1 MSIFKESFP
10 QFVQTELEKR
20 QDRLSDPSRR
30 YELTTYQSTRNSFV
44 RMTSGVSVLVNGAD
58 DKGALA
64 KRYVLQGG
72 TLFNKN
78 SKQGIGSSFDTNAY
92 SNSGTTGLY
101 DRGIRPMPGITN
113 MTAECKTAYGSL
125 IEAQVNFVCWDIKQL
140 EDLELLFMRPG
151 YTVLLEWGWAYS
163 GQQPEFYDILDKSEI
178 NFNDTNAKL
187 FKQCEKNKGNYEAIL
202 GYVKNYQW
210 SARPDGGYDCTT
222 YIISLGEVLESLKM
236 NYAPLNINLTSTDS
250 VGIIKQVKYSNG
262 QTFNHSSANFDKI
275 KDYYSKGILS
285 GLLYEIQLFMN
296 SQALDKSP
304 DASQL
309 NGAPYPDLELGGKKY
324 SVFKKK
330 WGFKNTNDNK
340 LKSSVGDDFNYYITL
355 GSLCDLVNTYII
367 PKNINN
373 TVDSTIIEITT
384 NDRGIASNNTGS
396 LNCIAH
402 PLQVSTDPTK
412 CLIRG
417 DVWINGG
424 VQVIQ
429 NSINAS
435 NQPLTPN
442 PISTTAKDFIA
453 DIPNTQKLFIRGFY
467 NTPYSYLLD
476 FILRKKPTTIPITKE
491 SLIKEFQQLRI
502 QIENGILSINKSA
515 NNTATVYNFVSD
527 AGGGNTFNTA
537 VTTNNSQLGFNILAY
552 MNYSSA
558 DSLYNDL
565 KQAME
570 IDAKPAAGT
579 KSDSTNKYP
588 TAFRDF
594 IINNK
599 ADVVAAIISDLGFNN
614 TIGNGTQPSGFVTQ
628 YAQYLEKN
636 FIGLKIKDA
645 SDAAKKALDGLNS
658 LKNYFTD
665 STCTKGII
673 PNIYLDID
681 YLHSVLTNPNIE
693 ARDPQGKNTIN
704 ILDFFKVIC
713 QTMQECT
720 GNINNFDIHIDN
732 RDNKGRIIDLNITT
746 PPSSKLFQLE
756 LHNLKSMARSYKIES
771 KIFPEQGSIIAI
783 SAQNAQE
790 SGQLGY
796 NNSTLTSYNRGIV
809 DRLKPKVIVPQT
821 SPPDTLLSTLI
832 SSFSQLNKYFA
843 LLNESVNNEYGP
855 GNFNNALRDMIGFL
869 SSISDASPG
878 AAFTGI
884 IPITLSI
891 DIDGIGGIVIGNLFK
906 INDNI
911 LPSGYKGMSGVGRQL
926 GFLVK
931 GFNHRLENND
941 WITTIEAYPFLI
953 PEAADIKLSNLN
965 YWEQFF
971 KLGTKIAATRKP
983 APRLS
988 ADYEKDFNSIT
999 EVSKQADT
1007 VARQIKNNKAR
1018 YDAVAS
1024 KTGVPWYVVGI
1035 IHYRESSLNFQK
1047 HLHNG
1052 DPLAAPTVNVPA
1064 GRPSANRKNFT
1075 FEESASDAL
1084 TLNGFNKKSFTT
1096 IPTTLKALEEYNGLG
1111 YTKYDNIKSPYVWS
1125 GTNLYS
1131 AGKYTSDGNLS
1142 ATVVDQQMGAAAIIK
1157 ALQKLGVNIA

>member
-1 MSIFKESFP
+1 MSIFKETFP
-10 QFVQTELEKR
+10 QFVQTELENR
-20 QDRLSDPSRR
+20 QERLSDPSRR

-44 RMTSGVSVLVNGAD
+44 RMTSGVSVLVNGID
-58 DKGALA
+58 DKGELA

-72 TLFNKN
+72 TLFDKKY
-78 SKQGIGSSFDTNAY
+78 KQGVGSSFDLNAY

-113 MTAECKTAYGSL
+113 MTTECKTAYGSL
-125 IEAQVNFVCWDIKQL
+125 IEAQVQFVCWDIKQL

-163 GQQPEFYDILDKSEI
+163 GQQPQFYDILNKSEV
-178 NFNDTNAKL
+178 NFNKTNAEL
-187 FKQCEKNKGNYEAIL
+187 FKQCEINNGNYEAIL

-236 NYAPLNINLTSTDS
+236 NYAPLNINLDSNNST
-250 VGIIKQVKYSNG
+250 GIIKQAKYASG
-262 QTFNHSSANFDKI
+262 QTFPHQSQSSDKI

-285 GLLYEIQLFMN
+285 GLLYEIQLFMTY
-296 SQALDKSP
+296 QALDKSP
-304 DASQL
+304 DASEL
-309 NGAPYPDLELGGKKY
+309 KGAPYPDLELGGKKY

-330 WGFKNTNDNK
+330 WGFRNTNDNNNK
-340 LKSSVGDDFNYYITL
+340 VKSAVGDDYNYYITL

-367 PKNINN
+367 PKNVNN
-373 TVDSTIIEITT
+373 TVDPTIVEIIT
-384 NDRGIASNNTGS
+384 NDREIASNNTGS

-402 PLQVSTDPTK
+402 PLQISTDPTK
-412 CLIRG
+412 CLIKG

-429 NSINAS
+429 NSINAT

-442 PISTTAKDFIA
+442 PLTQTAIDFIA
-453 DIPNTQKLFIRGFY
+453 DIPKTQTTVGNLLLNK
-467 NTPYSYLLD
+467 PSSYLID
-476 FILRKKPTTIPITKE
+476 FILRNKPTTVPITKAA
-491 SLIKEFQQLRI
+491 LIKEFQILRI
-502 QIENGILSINKSA
+502 QIENGILSIDKA
-515 NNTATVYNFVSD
+515 ADNTTTVYNFISD
-527 AGGGNTFNTA
+527 AGGGNVFDPSI
-537 VTTNNSQLGFNILAY
+537 TTNNAQLGFNILAY
-552 MNYSSA
+552 MKYSSA
-558 DSLYNDL
+558 DKLYADL
-565 KQAME
+565 KRAME
-570 IDAKPAAGT
+570 IDALPAAGT
-579 KSDSTNKYP
+579 TSGAINKYP
-588 TAFRDF
+588 AAFRDF
-594 IINNK
+594 ILNNK
-599 ADVVAAIISDLGFNN
+599 TDVVAAITSDLGFNN

-636 FIGLKIKDA
+636 FIGRNIKDA
-645 SDAAKKALDGLNS
+645 SDAAKKALSGLDS

-665 STCTKGII
+665 NTCTRGII
-673 PNIYLDID
+673 PNINLDID

-720 GNINNFDIHIDN
+720 GNVNNFDIHIDN
-732 RDNKGRIIDLNITT
+732 RDNKGRIVDLNITST
-746 PPSSKLFQLE
+746 PPSKLFLLE

-783 SAQNAQE
+783 SAQNVQE

-821 SPPDTLLSTLI
+821 SPPNTLLSTLI
-832 SSFSQLNKYFA
+832 SSFAQLNKYFA

-855 GNFNNALRDMIGFL
+855 GNYNNALRDMIGFL
-869 SSISDASPG
+869 SSISEASPN

-891 DIDGIGGIVIGNLFK
+891 DIDGIGGIVIGNLFR

-911 LPSGYKGMSGVGRQL
+911 LPAGYKGTSGVGRQL

-953 PEAADIKLSNLN
+953 PGAADIKSINLN

-971 KLGTKIAATRKP
+971 RIGTAIATANASLPVSTAGFSQTNLKTAVQFFRNKKYTDFQIAALLGGLLQESGLKPTNSNGNAYGIAQWLGDRLKKLKRLKGWDTLNVQLEFIVSEFKDDEKIAGD
-983 APRLS
+983 RLKSSTSLEEAITAAALYERYGVVS
-988 ADYEKDFNSIT
+988 AL
-999 EVSKQADT
+999 
-1007 VARQIKNNKAR
+1007 
-1018 YDAVAS
+1018 
-1024 KTGVPWYVVGI
+1024 
-1035 IHYRESSLNFQK
+1035 LN
-1047 HLHNG
+1047 
-1052 DPLAAPTVNVPA
+1052 A
-1064 GRPSANRKNFT
+1064 GR
-1075 FEESASDAL
+1075 
-1084 TLNGFNKKSFTT
+1084 KKSDIKYEDIIGNETGKR
-1096 IPTTLKALEEYNGLG
+1096 IGYALDLLNRI
-1111 YTKYDNIKSPYVWS
+1111 TS
-1125 GTNLYS
+1125 GEFN
-1131 AGKYTSDGNLS
+1131 
-1142 ATVVDQQMGAAAIIK
+1142 
-1157 ALQKLGVNIA
+1157 

>member
-1 MSIFKESFP
+1 MK
-10 QFVQTELEKR
+10 
-20 QDRLSDPSRR
+20 
-30 YELTTYQSTRNSFV
+30 
-44 RMTSGVSVLVNGAD
+44 
-58 DKGALA
+58 
-64 KRYVLQGG
+64 
-72 TLFNKN
+72 
-78 SKQGIGSSFDTNAY
+78 
-92 SNSGTTGLY
+92 
-101 DRGIRPMPGITN
+101 
-113 MTAECKTAYGSL
+113 
-125 IEAQVNFVCWDIKQL
+125 
-140 EDLELLFMRPG
+140 
-151 YTVLLEWGWAYS
+151 
-163 GQQPEFYDILDKSEI
+163 
-178 NFNDTNAKL
+178 
-187 FKQCEKNKGNYEAIL
+187 
-202 GYVKNYQW
+202 
-210 SARPDGGYDCTT
+210 
-222 YIISLGEVLESLKM
+222 
-236 NYAPLNINLTSTDS
+236 
-250 VGIIKQVKYSNG
+250 
-262 QTFNHSSANFDKI
+262 
-275 KDYYSKGILS
+275 
-285 GLLYEIQLFMN
+285 
-296 SQALDKSP
+296 
-304 DASQL
+304 
-309 NGAPYPDLELGGKKY
+309 
-324 SVFKKK
+324 
-330 WGFKNTNDNK
+330 
-340 LKSSVGDDFNYYITL
+340 
-355 GSLCDLVNTYII
+355 
-367 PKNINN
+367 
-373 TVDSTIIEITT
+373 
-384 NDRGIASNNTGS
+384 
-396 LNCIAH
+396 
-402 PLQVSTDPTK
+402 
-412 CLIRG
+412 
-417 DVWINGG
+417 
-424 VQVIQ
+424 
-429 NSINAS
+429 
-435 NQPLTPN
+435 
-442 PISTTAKDFIA
+442 
-453 DIPNTQKLFIRGFY
+453 
-467 NTPYSYLLD
+467 
-476 FILRKKPTTIPITKE
+476 
-491 SLIKEFQQLRI
+491 
-502 QIENGILSINKSA
+502 
-515 NNTATVYNFVSD
+515 
-527 AGGGNTFNTA
+527 
-537 VTTNNSQLGFNILAY
+537 
-552 MNYSSA
+552 YSSA
-558 DSLYNDL
+558 DKLYADL
-565 KQAME
+565 KQTME
-570 IDAKPAAGT
+570 DDARPAAGT
-579 KSDSTNKYP
+579 KSDATNKYP
-588 TAFRDF
+588 SAFRDF
-594 IINNK
+594 IINNG
-599 ADVVAAIISDLGFNN
+599 ADVKAAITSDLGFNN
-614 TIGNGTQPSGFVTQ
+614 TIGNGTQSSGFVTQ

-665 STCTKGII
+665 TTCTKGII

-756 LHNLKSMARSYKIES
+756 LHNLKSMARNYKIES

-809 DRLKPKVIVPQT
+809 DRLKPKVIVPLT

-855 GNFNNALRDMIGFL
+855 GNYNNALRDMIGFL
-869 SSISDASPG
+869 SSISEASPN

-911 LPSGYKGMSGVGRQL
+911 LPAGYKGMSGVGRQL

-953 PEAADIKLSNLN
+953 PETADIKLSNLN

-971 KLGTKIAATRKP
+971 KLGTTIAASKKASPRP
-983 APRLS
+983 AT
-988 ADYEKDFNSIT
+988 DYEKDFNNIT

-1007 VARQIKNNKAR
+1007 VAKQIKNNKAR

-1035 IHYRESSLNFQK
+1035 IHYRESSFNFQR

-1052 DPLAAPTVNVPA
+1052 DSLAAPTVNVPA
-1064 GRPSANRKNFT
+1064 GRPDANRKNFT

-1084 TLNGFNKKSFTT
+1084 TLNGFNRKNFTT

-1111 YTKYDNIKSPYVWS
+1111 YTKYDSIKSPYVWS